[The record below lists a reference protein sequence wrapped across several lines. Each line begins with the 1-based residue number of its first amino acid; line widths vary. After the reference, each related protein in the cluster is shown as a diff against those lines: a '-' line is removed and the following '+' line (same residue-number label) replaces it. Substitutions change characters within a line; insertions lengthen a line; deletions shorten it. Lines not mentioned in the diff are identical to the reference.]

1 MGYEGHVTEYLR
13 ALDAQTSSQ
22 NRNIL
27 LFMLLIPKTSY
38 LKDMQVMFLS
48 INSTSSIQI
57 GNNQTIKTLL
67 PWYYMFNLNQPF
79 RNRIYIVCMPFPV
92 VYQSLWTVFS
102 PLFIRSGFFAA
113 AVLWHSDQFC
123 ILSYALYFC
132 FSSNVWIVTEQQQC
146 KRFCSFLL

>member
-67 PWYYMFNLNQPF
+67 P
-79 RNRIYIVCMPFPV
+79 
-92 VYQSLWTVFS
+92 
-102 PLFIRSGFFAA
+102 
-113 AVLWHSDQFC
+113 
-123 ILSYALYFC
+123 
-132 FSSNVWIVTEQQQC
+132 
-146 KRFCSFLL
+146 